1 MTTKINGLF
10 EESIN
15 PLLIWMNPNNNS
27 QKQSTQQLDIL
38 SQAQTTGHA
47 MKTIKAETEQ
57 TPFARGLQLNLLSPV
72 DAERIS
78 AEQFINEGY
87 AKHFGAHLAEFSPI
101 ILTVKDFLN
110 NRVLGAVGLRYAD
123 GQPLFSENYLSES
136 IESLLTDKTN
146 QRVKRKQIIE
156 LSHFVVDK
164 NTDVNEVFPMIGQFL
179 KTLDVDWAVY
189 TLSRPI
195 KSAFQRLG
203 IQLTHLQHAY
213 AGAVKGGKTDWG
225 HYYDFKP
232 AVYFSSISENMNA

>member
-1 MTTKINGLF
+1 MTIKINGLY
-10 EESIN
+10 ENSMT
-15 PLLIWMNPNNNS
+15 PALYWMKPNNNNQHQPAPS
-27 QKQSTQQLDIL
+27 QNNL
-38 SQAQTTGHA
+38 SQTQTAKYSESSIKGHC
-47 MKTIKAETEQ
+47 EQ

-72 DAERIS
+72 DDERKS

-87 AKHFGAHLAEFSPI
+87 AKHFEAHLAEFSPI
-101 ILTVKDFLN
+101 ILTVKDFHS
-110 NRVLGAVGLRYAD
+110 NRILGAVGLRYAD
-123 GQPLFSENYLSES
+123 GQSLFSENYLSES
-136 IESLLTDKTN
+136 IESLLTEKNN
-146 QRVKRKQIIE
+146 QKIKRKQIIE
-156 LSHFVVDK
+156 LSHFVVDQ
-164 NTDVNEVFPMIGQFL
+164 NTDVNVVFPMIGQFL

-232 AVYFSSISENMNA
+232 AVYFSNISENMNG